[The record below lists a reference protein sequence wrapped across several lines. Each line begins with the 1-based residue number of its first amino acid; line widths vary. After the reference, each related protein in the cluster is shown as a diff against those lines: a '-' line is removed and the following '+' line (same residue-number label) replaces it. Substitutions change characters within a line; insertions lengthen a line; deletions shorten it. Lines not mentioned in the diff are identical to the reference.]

1 MEVFSQIKQA
11 QRLHTHCR
19 RCMNAFTEK
28 VCVNTPSGRD
38 TPRPGGTHLQE
49 PSGSNY
55 GRRRRERGQK
65 WPYLVICL
73 SLSLCLSLC
82 IWYRSA
88 RDLWLCVRNS
98 SSCPISRESERRCSD
113 ALIFPTHR
121 SVPEWRVISD
131 DSGRLEASTNIPY
144 VLKKVSRQGF
154 YVPFPG
160 HHSAFLR
167 YFSEAC
173 SRETLQ
179 PPAWDHSCMS
189 FAWETICDSLS
200 CKHTFAFVW
209 LQFVFKVTY
218 N

>member
-98 SSCPISRESERRCSD
+98 SSCPISRERERD
-113 ALIFPTHR
+113 AAATHWFFR
-121 SVPEWRVISD
+121 HI
-131 DSGRLEASTNIPY
+131 A
-144 VLKKVSRQGF
+144 
-154 YVPFPG
+154 PFPSG
-160 HHSAFLR
+160 ELLVMIQGDWRLPQTFLT
-167 YFSEAC
+167 C
-173 SRETLQ
+173 
-179 PPAWDHSCMS
+179 W
-189 FAWETICDSLS
+189 
-200 CKHTFAFVW
+200 
-209 LQFVFKVTY
+209 
-218 N
+218 